1 MESNTS
7 TPSLSDTEMAD
18 QANIIKGPPALFK
31 TYVDDPKISDIT
43 INLKDDRTVLLHK
56 IVLCRGSEYFSNL
69 FAKSPQ
75 DELELLDDEPEAMM
89 AVLRHIYGL
98 PYPSS
103 SAELDETSSLL
114 PHALVYVTAEK
125 YQIHALK
132 IESCSAM
139 SDILLKNSKP
149 KEHALEWLCSP
160 DQLRALRE
168 IIIGTPA
175 SNTAGRNLLVTHRTH
190 LMPGLNNNQAFM
202 ELVAD
207 LPGLGADLIT
217 NIYNGKDH
225 DSDADYASAQDV
237 SEDEESEDEDSEIER
252 EESEDAEIEDV

>member
-1 MESNTS
+1 M
-7 TPSLSDTEMAD
+7 
-18 QANIIKGPPALFK
+18 
-31 TYVDDPKISDIT
+31 
-43 INLKDDRTVLLHK
+43 
-56 IVLCRGSEYFSNL
+56 IV
-69 FAKSPQ
+69 
-75 DELELLDDEPEAMM
+75 
-89 AVLRHIYGL
+89 VLRHIYGL
-98 PYPSS
+98 PYPADC
-103 SAELDETSSLL
+103 AEFDQSTSLL

-139 SDILLKNSKP
+139 SDILLKNSVP

-160 DQLRALRE
+160 DQLSALRK
-168 IIIGTPA
+168 ITTGTPT
-175 SNTAGRNLLVTHRTH
+175 SDTAGRDLLISHCIH

-202 ELVAD
+202 QLVAD

-237 SEDEESEDEDSEIER
+237 TEGEESEGEDPEIKKEK
-252 EESEDAEIEDV
+252 SEDAELEDE

>member
-1 MESNTS
+1 
-7 TPSLSDTEMAD
+7 
-18 QANIIKGPPALFK
+18 
-31 TYVDDPKISDIT
+31 
-43 INLKDDRTVLLHK
+43 
-56 IVLCRGSEYFSNL
+56 
-69 FAKSPQ
+69 
-75 DELELLDDEPEAMM
+75 MM

-98 PYPSS
+98 PYPAD
-103 SAELDETSSLL
+103 SAGCDQPTSLL
-114 PHALVYVTAEK
+114 PHALIYVTAEK

-139 SDILLKNSKP
+139 SDILLKNSVP

-160 DQLRALRE
+160 DQLSALRK
-168 IIIGTPA
+168 ITTGTPT
-175 SNTAGRNLLVTHRTH
+175 SDTAGRDLLISHCIH

-202 ELVAD
+202 QLVAD

-237 SEDEESEDEDSEIER
+237 TEGEESEGEDPEIKKEK
-252 EESEDAEIEDV
+252 SEDAELEDE